1 MFHCFTRL
9 RFQLILLVFLAVLP
23 ALGIILY
30 TGLERQRQ
38 AAANAQEGAQ
48 MLVKHASNECDR
60 TILMTRQLLLALAAF
75 PAVAGRDGAAGSAL
89 FPDLLQAHAA
99 YTNIGVVDPQGNMFA
114 SALPRK
120 GPVKVTDLSWFQR
133 VLQTG
138 DFAMGDLMVGRVT
151 GKTSV
156 ICAQPVRDKAGR
168 LQAIVFA
175 ALDLAWLG
183 KLVPITEL
191 PGGSVFTLIDH
202 QGHILA
208 RYPDVEQWVGKTIQE
223 TELFETI
230 LAHKTGVAEARGIDG
245 TLRLYAFAPLDF
257 VPQGGF
263 TNIGIPAAAVYAE
276 AKQALTRNLIGL
288 GVAALLALMT
298 AMALGH
304 LFLTRRMNR
313 LVRAA
318 QQLAAGDLGARTD
331 LIHSQGEI
339 GKLAGAFDH
348 MAAALK
354 TQVKAQRESEAKY
367 RTLVEQMPAVSYS
380 LALDEG
386 GAMFY
391 ISPQVEA
398 WLGFS
403 AAELLA
409 DPGFLRKRLHPDD
422 RERVSAELARSRDT
436 GEPFASEYRLVARSG
451 AVVWVRDQATPV
463 CLNNGQPLFL
473 QGVILDITARK
484 QAEEDLSTANEKLK
498 ILVDQA
504 EQRNRK
510 ITLLQEMSDMLL
522 SCQQSQEA
530 YVAFSRYAPKI
541 FPQERGALYVLNNS
555 KNLLEE
561 VAAWGEPRLPESGF
575 GPDECWAMRLGRIH
589 AVKDPG
595 RGLLCQHISR
605 DRPSGYLCVP
615 LLAQGEALGIIYLE
629 TGSPDR
635 RMPDSDSLGGAA
647 GDELRLA
654 MALAENLGLAL
665 ANLKLRE
672 TLQHQAIR
680 DPLTGLFNRRYL
692 EETLERELNRAQRA
706 GAPVGVVMMDL
717 DHFKQFNDTYG
728 HSAGDALLS
737 AVGDLLQKEIRR
749 EDIACRY
756 GGEEFVIIMPGAS
769 LQVTLDRAEKLQ
781 KMIKKLQV
789 GYRGK
794 SLPGTT
800 ISAGVAVFPD
810 HDPIGEALIQ
820 KADAALYRAKL
831 EGRDRTVAVRDL
843 EILERSYG

>member
-1 MFHCFTRL
+1 MFHCFARL

-38 AAANAQEGAQ
+38 AAASAQEEAQ
-48 MLVKHASNECDR
+48 MLVKHASKECDR

-75 PAVAGRDGAAGSAL
+75 PSVAGRDGAASSAL
-89 FPDLLQAHAA
+89 FADLLQIHPGYANLGA
-99 YTNIGVVDPQGNMFA
+99 VDPQGDMFA
-114 SALPRK
+114 SALPMK
-120 GPVKVTDLSWFQR
+120 GPVKVTDRSWFQR

-138 DFAMGDLMVGRVT
+138 DFAIGDLMVGRVT

-175 ALDLAWLG
+175 ALDMAWLG

-191 PGGSVFTLIDH
+191 PGGSVFTIIDH

-208 RYPDVEQWVGKTIQE
+208 RYPHAEQWVGKTIQE
-223 TELFETI
+223 TELFKTI
-230 LAHKTGVAEARGIDG
+230 LAQKTGVAEARGIDG

-263 TNIGIPAAAVYAE
+263 INIGVPAAAVYAE
-276 AKQALTRNLIGL
+276 AQQTLTRNLIGL
-288 GVAALLALMT
+288 GVAGGLALM
-298 AMALGH
+298 AALALGH
-304 LFLTRRMNR
+304 LLITRRMNR
-313 LVRAA
+313 LLRAA

-348 MAAALK
+348 MAAALES
-354 TQVKAQRESEAKY
+354 QVKAQRESEAKY

-436 GEPFASEYRLVARSG
+436 GEPFASEYRLVVRSG

-473 QGVILDITARK
+473 QGVILDITAGK
-484 QAEEDLSTANEKLK
+484 QAEEDLETANEKLK
-498 ILVDQA
+498 IMVDQA

-510 ITLLQEMSDMLL
+510 ITLVQEMSDMLQ
-522 SCQQSQEA
+522 SCQSSQEA

-541 FPQERGALYVLNNS
+541 FPQERGALYVVNNS
-555 KNLLEE
+555 KNLLEV
-561 VAAWGEPRLPESGF
+561 VAAWGESPLPESGF
-575 GPDECWAMRLGRIH
+575 GPDECWAMRRGRIH

-595 RGLLCQHISR
+595 RELLCQHVSH
-605 DRPSGYLCVP
+605 DRPSAYLCVP
-615 LLAQGEALGIIYLE
+615 MLAQGEALGIIYLE

-635 RMPDSDSLGGAA
+635 RMPDNDSLGGAA
-647 GDELRLA
+647 EDEPRLA
-654 MALAENLGLAL
+654 MTLAENLGLAL

-692 EETLERELNRAQRA
+692 EETLGRELNRAQRA

-737 AVGDLLQKEIRR
+737 AVGALLQKDIRR

-769 LQVTLDRAEKLQ
+769 LEVTLDRAEKLQ

-794 SLPGTT
+794 SLPCTT

-810 HDPIGEALIQ
+810 HGPTGEALIQ
-820 KADAALYRAKL
+820 KADAAMYRAKL

-843 EILERSYG
+843 ENLERSYG